1 LAILAAACAAG
12 IVPARA
18 EPAQGPIP
26 GHLGD
31 AWSDSRNPITRIFKG
46 ERLDLWS
53 FKPIRHPAPP
63 PADST
68 GWART
73 PVDRFLLAAA
83 PEGSRPR
90 PEADRRTL
98 ARRVYYD
105 LTGLPPSPEALEEF
119 LLDNRPDAYERLV
132 DRLLDSPAHG
142 EHMARGWMDVIR
154 YSDSNGFDWDEF
166 RPQAWRFRDYLVRS
180 FNQDKPLDRLITE
193 HLAGDELVGGPPA
206 NAAEQDAWIA
216 TGYLRLGPHDN
227 SAPLFNEQGRSRAEL
242 MTDLVETTA
251 SAFLGMTLACSR
263 CHDHKFDPVSQADH
277 FRMRAFFE
285 GVKFADDLPLD
296 LASEQDE
303 INRHNAAVEDQL
315 KPLQSRRDALLHATR
330 LQLRAERLA
339 ALDPAERDLLDPAE
353 RDLLDLADEQAA
365 DELLKSIEA
374 IREKLKVGD
383 KEVRKA
389 FPESAAAEDK
399 ALAAEVDTLK
409 KRIRGFT
416 HGLLMTDKEGDIPTT
431 HVLYQ
436 GDYKDPRDVVPAG
449 FLSALDPN
457 PASIA
462 PPQSGKTSG
471 RRLAL
476 ARWLTSPANPLTPRV
491 MANRIWQSLYGKG
504 LVETSNDFGLAGSRP
519 THPELLDWLA
529 TQLVEGGW
537 SLKRFQRILVT
548 SAAYRQEALG
558 QAGIPGWDA
567 GRQGLRRL
575 TAEQL
580 RDSLLAVSGL
590 LNPAG
595 GGPPVWPELP
605 SEVLVANPAFLD
617 DNETRTKGW
626 YPSPAED
633 QPKRSLYLV
642 QKRTVRIPF
651 METFDLPENSTSC
664 ALRQNSIVAPQALSL
679 LNSPL
684 MAEAAQAFAS
694 RVEKEAGPAAE
705 ARVRRAFHLA
715 LQRPPAAAE
724 LRACLRLL
732 EARQLPE
739 LCRVLLNSNEF
750 IYID

>member
-1 LAILAAACAAG
+1 MAAACAAG
-12 IVPARA
+12 ILPARA
-18 EPAQGPIP
+18 EPTQEPQP

-31 AWSDSRNPITRIFKG
+31 AWSDPRNPITRIFKG

-63 PADST
+63 PADSS

-73 PVDRFLLAAA
+73 PVDLFLLADA
-83 PEGSRPR
+83 PAGSRPR
-90 PEADRRTL
+90 PEADKRAL

-105 LTGLPPSPEALEEF
+105 LTGLPPSPEDLGEF

-132 DRLLDSPAHG
+132 DRLLDSPARG

-180 FNQDKPLDRLITE
+180 FNQDKPLDRLIAE
-193 HLAGDELVGGPPA
+193 HLAGDELVGGPPET
-206 NAAEQDAWIA
+206 AAEQDAWIA

-227 SAPLFNEQGRSRAEL
+227 SAPLFNEQARSRAEL
-242 MTDLVETTA
+242 MADLVETTA

-296 LASEQDE
+296 LASEQAE
-303 INRHNAAVEDQL
+303 INRHNAALEERL
-315 KPLQSRRDALLHATR
+315 KPLEARRDSLLHATR
-330 LQLRAERLA
+330 AQLRAERLA
-339 ALDPAERDLLDPAE
+339 SLDPAE
-353 RDLLDLADEQAA
+353 RDLLDLADGQAA
-365 DELLKSIEA
+365 PELQKEIDA
-374 IREKLKVGD
+374 IREKLKIGD

-389 FPESAAAEDK
+389 LPESAAAEDK
-399 ALAAEVDTLK
+399 SLAAEVDDLK
-409 KRIRGFT
+409 KRMRGFT

-436 GDYKDPRDVVPAG
+436 GDHKLPRDPVPAG

-457 PASIA
+457 PAA
-462 PPQSGKTSG
+462 VTPPPGGKTSG

-476 ARWLTSPANPLTPRV
+476 ARWLASPANPLTPRV
-491 MANRIWQSLYGKG
+491 MANRIWQSLFGKG

-537 SLKRFQRILVT
+537 SLKSFQRLLVT
-548 SAAYRQEALG
+548 SAAYRQAPLG
-558 QAGIPGWDA
+558 QPGIPGWPG

-590 LNPAG
+590 LNQAP

-626 YPSPAED
+626 YPSPAAD
-633 QPKRSLYLV
+633 QSKRSLYLV

-679 LNSPL
+679 LNGPL
-684 MAEAAQAFAS
+684 MAEAANAFAS
-694 RVEKEAGPAAE
+694 RVEKESGPSAGD
-705 ARVRRAFHLA
+705 RVRRAFHLG
-715 LQRPPAAAE
+715 LQRPPDAAE
-724 LRACLRLL
+724 LRACLRFL

>member
-1 LAILAAACAAG
+1 MAAACAAG
-12 IVPARA
+12 ILPARA
-18 EPAQGPIP
+18 EPAQEPQP
-26 GHLGD
+26 EHLGD
-31 AWSDSRNPITRIFKG
+31 AWSDPRNPITRIFKG

-73 PVDRFLLAAA
+73 PVDLFLLAAA
-83 PEGSRPR
+83 PAGSRPR
-90 PEADRRTL
+90 PEADKRAL

-105 LTGLPPSPEALEEF
+105 LTGLPPSPEALGEF

-132 DRLLDSPAHG
+132 DRLLDSPARG

-180 FNQDKPLDRLITE
+180 FNQDKPLDRLIAE
-193 HLAGDELVGGPPA
+193 HLAGDELVGGPPETP
-206 NAAEQDAWIA
+206 AEQDAWIA

-227 SAPLFNEQGRSRAEL
+227 SAPLFNEQARSRAEL

-296 LASEQDE
+296 LASEQAE
-303 INRHNAAVEDQL
+303 INRHNAALEERL
-315 KPLQSRRDALLHATR
+315 KPLEARRDSLLHATR
-330 LQLRAERLA
+330 AQLRAERLA
-339 ALDPAERDLLDPAE
+339 SLDPAE
-353 RDLLDLADEQAA
+353 RDLLDLADGQAA
-365 DELLKSIEA
+365 PELQKEIDA
-374 IREKLKVGD
+374 IREKLKIGD

-389 FPESAAAEDK
+389 LPESAAAEDK
-399 ALAAEVDTLK
+399 SLAAEVDDLK
-409 KRIRGFT
+409 KRMRGFT

-436 GDYKDPRDVVPAG
+436 GDHKQPRDPVPAG

-457 PASIA
+457 PAA
-462 PPQSGKTSG
+462 VTPPPGGKTSG

-476 ARWLTSPANPLTPRV
+476 ARWLASPANPLTPRV

-504 LVETSNDFGLAGSRP
+504 LVETSSDFGLAGSHP

-537 SLKRFQRILVT
+537 SLKRFQRLLVT
-548 SAAYRQEALG
+548 SAAYRQAALG
-558 QAGIPGWDA
+558 QPGIPGWPD

-590 LNPAG
+590 LNQAP

-626 YPSPAED
+626 YPSPAAD
-633 QPKRSLYLV
+633 QSKRSLYLV
-642 QKRTVRIPF
+642 QKRTVRVPF

-684 MAEAAQAFAS
+684 MAEAANAFAS
-694 RVEKEAGPAAE
+694 RVEKEAGPSAGD
-705 ARVRRAFHLA
+705 RVRRAFHLA
-715 LQRPPAAAE
+715 LQRPPDATE
-724 LRACLRLL
+724 LRACLRFL